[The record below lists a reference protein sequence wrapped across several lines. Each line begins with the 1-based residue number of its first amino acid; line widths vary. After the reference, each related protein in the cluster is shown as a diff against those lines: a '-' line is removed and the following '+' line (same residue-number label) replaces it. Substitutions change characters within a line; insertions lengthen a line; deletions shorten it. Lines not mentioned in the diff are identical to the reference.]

1 MTQPPTEQEIR
12 LFVGKNANYYLQ
24 RWYSWLPGE
33 GNGSS
38 FNAAAFWLAGFWLAY
53 RKMYKITLIFY
64 GSIIA
69 ETVLENILFLGI
81 LNYKEIPT
89 GWNFIVGIASGLIC
103 GVYGNRWYYS
113 HTCDKIAEVRRLNLS
128 EESLT
133 QAFRK
138 RGGTSWLTA
147 VGFIMMFL
155 IVGILVEGTVALLLG
170 QG

>member
-1 MTQPPTEQEIR
+1 
-12 LFVGKNANYYLQ
+12 
-24 RWYSWLPGE
+24 
-33 GNGSS
+33 
-38 FNAAAFWLAGFWLAY
+38 
-53 RKMYKITLIFY
+53 MYKITLIFY

-69 ETVLENILFLGI
+69 GSVIEDILFIGI
-81 LNYKEIPT
+81 LNYKETPT
-89 GWNFIVGIASGLIC
+89 DLNLIASIASGLIC

-138 RGGTSWLTA
+138 RCGTSWLTA